1 MVHINIHEL
10 MNFVN
15 TSSYVCYINFYPIS
29 FMSSISFLYH
39 KIQMKK
45 ACLWRNFWSTFLWD
59 SMTTVWKWTMWV
71 LCLPVAT
78 HYTSMQRRSS
88 QYKICLLIVVFL
100 EFMDYIVN
108 PQCMHFRHSCK
119 NCRHRHLPRLGH
131 SNKITGF
138 SDPPASSFWL
148 LALFRSK
155 VKLITWSH
163 LWPRVCK
170 K

>member
-1 MVHINIHEL
+1 

-15 TSSYVCYINFYPIS
+15 TSSYMCYISFYSIS
-29 FMSSISFLYH
+29 FMSSISSLYH

-119 NCRHRHLPRLGH
+119 NCCHCHLPQSAHWAFDSNGDFILTEGRQLCLGAMPY
-131 SNKITGF
+131 TF
-138 SDPPASSFWL
+138 LWLPFDSSS
-148 LALFRSK
+148 LAN
-155 VKLITWSH
+155 
-163 LWPRVCK
+163 
-170 K
+170 